1 MKKLMVFD
9 LDGTVIDS
17 DHRTPR
23 LPDGSVDVH
32 AFLALKTH
40 RMVFR
45 DTLLPLARVM
55 RKAHADP
62 GTTVA
67 ICTSRSM
74 HDSDMHYLRF
84 HRLGHDIL
92 LHRTKGDFDTPD
104 GALKVGLLKPLL
116 DKFRSVVMFD
126 DNLSVI
132 DAVRA
137 LGVRVI
143 NSTFHNKRLAAMKG
157 F

>member
-1 MKKLMVFD
+1 MKKLFIFD

-32 AFLALKTH
+32 AFLALKT
-40 RMVFR
+40 RKTVFR
-45 DTLLPLARVM
+45 DTLLPLARTM
-55 RKAHADP
+55 RLANRDP
-62 GTTVA
+62 DTTVA
-67 ICTSRSM
+67 VCTSRTM
-74 HDSDMHYLRF
+74 HDMDLHYLKF
-84 HRLGHDIL
+84 HRLDHDIM
-92 LHRTKGDFDTPD
+92 LHRIKGDFDTPD
-104 GALKVGLLKPLL
+104 AALKTGLIKPLL

-132 DAVRA
+132 EAIRA

-143 NSTFHNKRLAAMKG
+143 NSTHHNKRLAAMKG
-157 F
+157 